1 VSGNLSSS
9 QSMGPLSVGNVV
21 SAALRIYRDRFKL
34 YYRLAFIAYLW
45 ILVPVYGWAKFT
57 AISALISRLVFG
69 EITNRPEPVN
79 EARRPVERKL
89 WSFLGA
95 GLLVGLIFIGV
106 GFGFSIVFGILAGV
120 LGTILGQNPTV
131 LPVLGLLGVVAFI
144 AFVIG
149 FIRLISRLFL
159 VDVPLAIENDL
170 GATSAISRSWQ
181 LTKGYVSR
189 LQWIVFVAFLLT
201 LPISIA
207 VQIVLAIVQVVLG
220 AVLPTESGIFA
231 FLYFVLVLGLSFASG
246 ALLIPFWQAI
256 KAIVYYDLRNRK
268 EGMDLKLRNSR

>member
-1 VSGNLSSS
+1 
-9 QSMGPLSVGNVV
+9 MGPLSVGNVV

-69 EITNRPEPVN
+69 EITDRPEPVN

-95 GLLVGLIFIGV
+95 GLLVCLILIGV
-106 GFGFSIVFGILAGV
+106 WLGFSIVFGILAGL

-131 LPVLGLLGVVAFI
+131 LPVLALLGVVAFI

-159 VDVPLAIENDL
+159 VEVPLAIENDL
-170 GATSAISRSWQ
+170 GATSAINRSWQ

-201 LPISIA
+201 LPVSIA
-207 VQIVLAIVQVVLG
+207 IQIFLTIVQVVLG
-220 AVLPTESGIFA
+220 AVLSTESGIFG
-231 FLYFVLVLGLSFASG
+231 FLYFVLVLGLSLASG
-246 ALLIPFWQAI
+246 ALVVPFWQAI

-268 EGMDLKLRNSR
+268 EGMDLKLRKSR